1 MEAERHSILE
11 RFLRLDATY
20 ADPEQHTMAERV
32 LWALPPVLV
41 AWMLTFGLGL
51 VLTILT
57 SRL

>member
-1 MEAERHSILE
+1 MLQ